1 MILVKSCEADAWFEK
16 CGSFWVIENQTWIFQ
31 VHFTCE
37 PVFAFVLVSLLA
49 LLLSARDARAD
60 DEEVAKPKYK
70 LGVQLLARHLG
81 NPIDLFSIPGDTS
94 GKRFILEQDG
104 RVLTMDP
111 DNSVNRLVPFMNIQ
125 ERVVSLRYAFDER
138 GMIGVAFHP
147 KFNENR
153 KLYARYT
160 GSRTKANMC
169 YDESGE
175 IPTDPNGCPDQHSS
189 ILSEFTVFAENPDV
203 VDPDSEK
210 VLMRVENPSG
220 KNIGAGLAFGPGE
233 LIDRF

>member
-1 MILVKSCEADAWFEK
+1 MLLMSR
-16 CGSFWVIENQTWIFQ
+16 S
-31 VHFTCE
+31 
-37 PVFAFVLVSLLA
+37 PVLVTLLLA
-49 LLLSARDARAD
+49 LLLPVRNTLAD
-60 DEEVAKPKYK
+60 EEEVAKPKYK

-104 RVLTMDP
+104 RVLTMDA

-160 GSRTKANMC
+160 GNRTKENIC
-169 YDESGE
+169 YDASGQ
-175 IPTDPNGCPDQHSS
+175 IPTDPYGCPDQHSS

-203 VDPDSEK
+203 VDPDSER

-233 LIDRF
+233 LIDRA

>member
-1 MILVKSCEADAWFEK
+1 MLLMSR
-16 CGSFWVIENQTWIFQ
+16 S
-31 VHFTCE
+31 
-37 PVFAFVLVSLLA
+37 PVLVTLLLA
-49 LLLSARDARAD
+49 LLLPVRNTLAD
-60 DEEVAKPKYK
+60 EEEVAKPKYK

-104 RVLTMDP
+104 RVLTMDA

-160 GSRTKANMC
+160 GNRTQENIC
-169 YDESGE
+169 YDASGQV
-175 IPTDPNGCPDQHSS
+175 PTDPNGCPDQHSS

-203 VDPDSEK
+203 VDPDSER

-233 LIDRF
+233 LIDRV